1 MSAFIMSLK
10 STHESGGCCRD
21 TVSYGF
27 HAAGRTFGL
36 GVGTML
42 GVLGYDAGRTFPT
55 QLAYLVPSRRTFGL
69 GVEYD
74 AGRTFGWHDRHH
86 DAPHVGED
94 LCVLGVVGRRSRRQ
108 VHVPAA
114 RARHAIDEAELGELR
129 AILLD
134 AALRYA
140 RVSP

>member
-55 QLAYLVPSRRTFGL
+55 QLAYLVPT
-69 GVEYD
+69 
-74 AGRTFGWHDRHH
+74 GRTFGWHDRHH

-134 AALRYA
+134 AALR
-140 RVSP
+140 